1 MRASPN
7 LVLRGQVED
16 ARVVRAA
23 EAKAAAG
30 EKKKKEET
38 FAVSGGGGGGDGVWS
53 FSLRTLE

>member
-7 LVLRGQVED
+7 LVLWGQVED

-38 FAVSGGGGGGDGVWS
+38 FAVSGGGGGDGVSS

>member
-16 ARVVRAA
+16 ARVVCAA

-38 FAVSGGGGGGDGVWS
+38 FAVSGGGGGDGVWS

>member
-1 MRASPN
+1 VRASPN

-38 FAVSGGGGGGDGVWS
+38 FAVSGGGGGDGVWS

>member
-30 EKKKKEET
+30 EKKKKKET
-38 FAVSGGGGGGDGVWS
+38 FAVSGGGGGDGVWS

>member
-38 FAVSGGGGGGDGVWS
+38 FAVSGGGGGDGVWS